1 MFYYVTGIIVGLLA
15 LVNGI
20 LKFKE
25 NKMVFIVSTICGLGL
40 VTSGETV
47 EQAHKNAR
55 EMLDS
60 YLECAYAFE
69 CEIPEPSSFDVVVKT
84 HAKEMCVLVESTL
97 NDKNKA
103 V

>member
-1 MFYYVTGIIVGLLA
+1 MKKYTYPAVLYFDDEEKCYIIAMFD
-15 LVNGI
+15 
-20 LKFKE
+20 
-25 NKMVFIVSTICGLGL
+25 LGL

-47 EQAHKNAR
+47 ELAHKNAR

-60 YLECAYAFE
+60 YLECSFAFE
-69 CEIPEPSSFDVVVKT
+69 SEIPEPSDFETVIKT
-84 HAKEMCVLVESTL
+84 HPKELCVLIESTL

>member
-1 MFYYVTGIIVGLLA
+1 MKKFTYPAVLFFDEEEKCYIIAMFD
-15 LVNGI
+15 
-20 LKFKE
+20 
-25 NKMVFIVSTICGLGL
+25 LGL

-69 CEIPEPSSFDVVVKT
+69 TEIPEPSSFDVVVKT
-84 HAKEMCVLVESTL
+84 HANLLLMIRTKQCNFKIGILPIFFVF
-97 NDKNKA
+97 K
-103 V
+103 

>member
-1 MFYYVTGIIVGLLA
+1 MKKFTYPAVLFYDEEEKCYIIAMFD
-15 LVNGI
+15 
-20 LKFKE
+20 
-25 NKMVFIVSTICGLGL
+25 LGL

-60 YLECAYAFE
+60 YLECAYAFD

-103 V
+103 HKKTQNKN